1 MYIKNCRDSRKFNHC
16 SRLDIVHILKTRAS
30 KSATFHILN
39 VGGNLKQG
47 HDMKRSLFILH
58 IIIFTM
64 MSCENIRLKYPGL
77 EIQNTE
83 DNYFGITV
91 SDPYRILENDT
102 SSVTIEWLK
111 AEKKL
116 TTEYFDELDCTN
128 EIQTRLMQ
136 FSKRPDYWLPTK
148 KSGKYFYYYK
158 DSTLKKRVYCCSEQ
172 LNVAPKVLINTIE
185 LFQDENIRIAG
196 GIRVSDNAKYLA
208 FKTSQ
213 GGEDWNTIHVMNIET
228 KKLLPDKL
236 KNVKYSDIS
245 WSSDGFYYCRYDN
258 QKVNEDKNI
267 VLKNHRVYY
276 HKLGESQLQDNLVFE
291 NSKEPLNTF
300 LIQVMPEGQYLF
312 IKEEDI
318 EGNERIYFKNLDP
331 KDNSFTK
338 LIDFDEF
345 DYSISG
351 ILDDEILIRTNK
363 NAPNNKLIAI
373 DTKNIVPENWRTIIE
388 EKENLLRSIS
398 HIGGKIVA
406 LYMIDACAEMDV
418 LNKDGSFVHKIPLP
432 SKGWSDGFSGS
443 LNDTEALFSFSS
455 FTYPY
460 VNYKYDIATNEIE
473 IFNYDSLDSFNPE
486 QFITKQVFFES
497 KDSTIIPMFIT
508 HKKGIKLNGNN
519 PTYIYAYG
527 GFNISQTPQFN
538 SSIIPFLEKGGV
550 YVVPNLRGGGEYGEN
565 WHKAGTKL
573 NKQNVFDDFIS
584 ATEWLIMN
592 NYTNPRKI
600 TIAGRSNGGLLVG
613 AVITQR
619 PELFK
624 VAIPEIGVMDMLRYH
639 KFTIGMSWAGDYG
652 TSDESKEM
660 FEYLYNYSPYHNIK
674 SGVQYPATLI
684 VTGSYDD
691 RVIPAHSYKFAAAMQ
706 ASGTKEPVLLYV
718 MDKKGH
724 EAFMPEYDRWAFI
737 MKHLEIKW

>member
-1 MYIKNCRDSRKFNHC
+1 MRIR
-16 SRLDIVHILKTRAS
+16 
-30 KSATFHILN
+30 
-39 VGGNLKQG
+39 
-47 HDMKRSLFILH
+47 LFIIP
-58 IIIFTM
+58 IIILTVV
-64 MSCENIRLKYPGL
+64 SCENIRLKYPKL
-77 EIQNTE
+77 EIQKTE
-83 DNYFGITV
+83 NNYFGIIV
-91 SDPYRILENDT
+91 SDPSRILENDT
-102 SSVTIEWLK
+102 LGVTIDWLK

-116 TTEYFDELDCTN
+116 TTEYFDDLDNKN
-128 EIQTRLMQ
+128 EIKKRLTLL
-136 FSKRPDYWLPTK
+136 SKRQSYWLPTK

-158 DSTLKKRVYCCSEQ
+158 DSTFKKRVYCYSEQ
-172 LNVAPKVLINTIE
+172 LNAVPKVLVNTIE
-185 LFQDENIRIAG
+185 LFQDENIRIGG
-196 GIRVSDNAKYLA
+196 GIRVSENAKYLA

-213 GGEDWNTIHVMNIET
+213 GGVDWNTIHVMNIET

-245 WSSDGFYYCRYDN
+245 WSGDGFYYCRYDN
-258 QKVNEDKNI
+258 LEVNADKNI

-276 HKLGESQLQDNLVFE
+276 HKLGELQSQDNLVFE

-300 LIQVMPEGQYLF
+300 LIQIMPEGKYLF

-318 EGNERIYFKNLDP
+318 EGDERIYFKNLDP
-331 KDNSFTK
+331 KYNSFTK
-338 LIDFDEF
+338 LIDFDEY

-351 ILDDEILIRTNK
+351 ILNGNILIRTNK

-373 DTKNIVPENWRTIIE
+373 DTKNINSKNWKTIIE

-398 HIGGKIVA
+398 VAGGKIVA
-406 LYMIDACAEMDV
+406 LYMVDVCAEMHV

-432 SKGWSDGFSGS
+432 SKGWSDGFCGS
-443 LNDTEALFSFSS
+443 LDDTEALFSFSS

-460 VNYKYDIATNEIE
+460 INYKYDIATNKIE
-473 IFNYDSLDSFNPE
+473 ILNYDSLDSFNPE

-497 KDSTIIPMFIT
+497 KDNTMIPMFIT
-508 HKKGIKLNGNN
+508 HKKGIMLNGNN

-550 YVVPNLRGGGEYGEN
+550 YVVPNLRGGGEYGKN

-584 ATEWLIMN
+584 ATEWLITN
-592 NYTNPRKI
+592 NYTNSRKI
-600 TIAGRSNGGLLVG
+600 AIAGRSNGGLLVG

-624 VAIPEIGVMDMLRYH
+624 VAIPEIGIMDMLRYH

-660 FEYLYNYSPYHNIK
+660 FEYLYSYSPYHNIK
-674 SGVQYPATLI
+674 LDMQYPATLI

-691 RVIPAHSYKFAAAMQ
+691 RVVPAHSYKFAAAMQ
-706 ASGTKEPVLLYV
+706 ASGTKEHVLLYV

-737 MKHLEIKW
+737 MKHLEMRW